1 MKKILTV
8 FFNYFLRGLLVVV
21 PAAVTLYVIVEL
33 FGFIDGLLARQM
45 GPNLPSYGLIPGLGI
60 LTLFLLITLL
70 GFFVSSFI
78 GRPLVNSFSALLE
91 KAPLIKT
98 LYSAIKDLLS
108 AFVGQ
113 EKRFDQ
119 PVLVRFSHEL
129 AIERIGFVTRSDLSD
144 LGLEQDKVAVYLP
157 HSYAWSGNL
166 VVVPRANVKPLP
178 CDSAEAMKFIVSGG
192 VSGIRKRAV
201 KNSRLSNHNRL

>member
-21 PAAVTLYVIVEL
+21 PTAVTLYVIVQL
-33 FGFIDGLLARQM
+33 FRFIDGLLARQM
-45 GPNLPSYGLIPGLGI
+45 GPHLPSYGLIPGLGI
-60 LTLFLLITLL
+60 LTLVLLITLL

-78 GRPLVNSFSALLE
+78 GRPLVNSFSALLDR
-91 KAPLIKT
+91 APLIKT

-119 PVLVRFSHEL
+119 PVLVRFSQSFEV
-129 AIERIGFVTRSDLSD
+129 ERIGFITRSELGE
-144 LGLEQDKVAVYLP
+144 LGLGSEKVAVYLP
-157 HSYAWSGNL
+157 HAYAWSGNL
-166 VVVPRANVKPLP
+166 IVVPRANVTSLS

-192 VSGIRKRAV
+192 VSGIRQRAV
-201 KNSRLSNHNRL
+201 KNGRAAGKNRL